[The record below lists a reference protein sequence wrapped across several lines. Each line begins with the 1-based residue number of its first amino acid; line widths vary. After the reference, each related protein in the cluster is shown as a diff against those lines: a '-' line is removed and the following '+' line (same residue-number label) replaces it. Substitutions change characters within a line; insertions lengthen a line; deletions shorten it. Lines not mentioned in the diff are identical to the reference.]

1 MKQPINYAGSY
12 HSNWAGYY
20 FREALGY
27 TSGVHTGVDYN
38 GAGGGDS
45 DLGMPIVAI
54 AGGKVVA
61 RISNGEVSGFG
72 NALIIQTDGC
82 PPGVNGSKLYHRYLH
97 MNSVNVNVGQA
108 VNEGQQIGTVG
119 NTGTQYAHLHL
130 DLWTDRNGLGAH
142 WNYDKNTALTS
153 YEDAYRVIQNNPNW
167 NGITNNGG
175 NTMAETISDDVAR
188 QIGWHYLGRNGFD
201 GKPNALQSPQGDLQG
216 KPLTN
221 AQLSTFFLSA
231 EARDWRDSRIHK
243 VYAERDGLKS
253 QNSNLVA
260 ERDRLAV
267 ANAEL
272 TKTVSRLNGEVIG
285 LAQTVKEKQAEINT
299 LQDQVVDLEKEN
311 KELKAQLA
319 TCGGDDTEL
328 LNSFG
333 EILRKLI
340 ERIGLKK

>member
-1 MKQPINYAGSY
+1 MIQVKPFIIANAGTTKYMCLSNVRKGYGIPALHEYAYQDWQNNVQHKDQNFPSGCSVPVYFNWTGAVGGVTKNWGHVGVRLADGRIWTDGKYYANVSELSKNYLGGQAYLGWGEQIN
-12 HSNWAGYY
+12 N
-20 FREALGY
+20 
-27 TSGVHTGVDYN
+27 V
-38 GAGGGDS
+38 
-45 DLGMPIVAI
+45 
-54 AGGKVVA
+54 KVVT
-61 RISNGEVSGFG
+61 EVS
-72 NALIIQTDGC
+72 
-82 PPGVNGSKLYHRYLH
+82 
-97 MNSVNVNVGQA
+97 
-108 VNEGQQIGTVG
+108 
-119 NTGTQYAHLHL
+119 
-130 DLWTDRNGLGAH
+130 
-142 WNYDKNTALTS
+142 
-153 YEDAYRVIQNNPNW
+153 
-167 NGITNNGG
+167 
-175 NTMAETISDDVAR
+175 MAETINDDVAR

-333 EILRKLI
+333 QILRKLI
-340 ERIGLKK
+340 ERLGLK